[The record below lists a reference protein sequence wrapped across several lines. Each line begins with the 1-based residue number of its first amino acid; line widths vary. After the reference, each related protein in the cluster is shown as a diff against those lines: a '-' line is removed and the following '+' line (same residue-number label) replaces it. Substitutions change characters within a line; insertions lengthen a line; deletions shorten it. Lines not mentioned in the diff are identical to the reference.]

1 MSGHLTNQ
9 SSHFL
14 TTFPSSDCPLRLKA
28 WTSQSM
34 SSGKALGTLRRLT
47 YIALFHVQSQEYSEY
62 SFYLA
67 GTCIYRHAQLMH
79 LYKCSCAGLGC
90 RMQSNVPKIKVAHVQ
105 NNNFSTC
112 ILKSTNLHFYDQFQL
127 LKRDLISKIEME
139 ALGFEPSTLSMGTSN
154 WLSR

>member
-62 SFYLA
+62 SFLFGWLNHA
-67 GTCIYRHAQLMH
+67 CIYMDNQL
-79 LYKCSCAGLGC
+79 
-90 RMQSNVPKIKVAHVQ
+90 QSE
-105 NNNFSTC
+105 F
-112 ILKSTNLHFYDQFQL
+112 L
-127 LKRDLISKIEME
+127 KIEVAGARSYFDFPIYFLKNRME
-139 ALGFEPSTLSMGTSN
+139 VPGFEPSALIIGNRNVWLLTL
-154 WLSR
+154 